1 MRLTIPLPF
10 TTTLTLCL
18 EDFGRHEFEF
28 QGTYYPAA
36 TLDED
41 AEIELYSLSFLQAGG
56 TTEDWTG
63 MLDLLDP
70 EVKSLLTEKLEEE
83 LDS

>member
-1 MRLTIPLPF
+1 MSHTPLPF
-10 TTTLTLCL
+10 TTTHTLCL
-18 EDFGRHEFEF
+18 GDFGQHEFEF

-41 AEIELYSLSFLQAGG
+41 AGIELYSLSFLQPDG

-63 MLDLLDP
+63 MLNLLDP